1 MLRAKTAERRCGS
14 VLALEVGNPRWSSN
28 GNPSP
33 GFFSKKWMDFPEK
46 GGCVL
51 RDDTVKAKGFT
62 KGSFCGVF

>member
-1 MLRAKTAERRCGS
+1 MARYWLWRSEIQGGR
-14 VLALEVGNPRWSSN
+14 LLEIQALL
-28 GNPSP
+28 
-33 GFFSKKWMDFPEK
+33 FFSKKWMDFPEK

>member
-1 MLRAKTAERRCGS
+1 MARYWLWR
-14 VLALEVGNPRWSSN
+14 LEIQGGRLMESKPWQRKILCL
-28 GNPSP
+28 P
-33 GFFSKKWMDFPEK
+33 FFSKKWMDFPEK

>member
-14 VLALEVGNPRWSSN
+14 VLWRLEIQGGRLMEIQALAFSQKNGWIFLSN
-28 GNPSP
+28 
-33 GFFSKKWMDFPEK
+33 

-51 RDDTVKAKGFT
+51 RGDTVKAKGFT